1 MAASMTDECDLL
13 ADIGSDH
20 AYLPVSLIQKGTVK
34 RAIVT
39 DLREG
44 PLSNSRRTASRY
56 ALEDRI
62 DFSLG
67 SGFDALDGYDLPRVI
82 TVCGMGGE
90 LIKSFIEQRP
100 DIASR
105 CVLVLQP
112 MNNEWML
119 EMFLRREGYRIED
132 QAIATDGVHYYRCM
146 KAAYDGLREDEPS
159 RPDCEFP
166 PCLIERRDPVM
177 LSYMEKKL
185 DTARRILSRMESEG
199 ASDSEAVSG
208 AREQIRILEERIG
221 RYDS

>member
-1 MAASMTDECDLL
+1 MAASMTEECDLM

-56 ALEDRI
+56 AVEDRI
-62 DFSLG
+62 SFSLG
-67 SGFDALDGYDLPRVI
+67 SGFDALDGYGLPRVI

-90 LIKSFIEQRP
+90 LIRSFIEQRP

-119 EMFLRREGYRIED
+119 EMFLRRNGYRIKD
-132 QAIATDGVHYYRCM
+132 QAIATDGAQYDRCM
-146 KAAYDGLREDEPS
+146 KAVCDGAKEDEPS
-159 RPDCEFP
+159 RQDCEFP
-166 PCLIERRDPVM
+166 PYLIERRDPVM

-185 DTARRILSRMESEG
+185 DTAERILYRMESGG
-199 ASDSEAVSG
+199 ASDPGAVS
-208 AREQIRILEERIG
+208 AVRRQINILEERIG